1 MAGKLLESPAVQ
13 GLFEL
18 SSKILGYDMVGLCAQ
33 GPQERLPQC
42 ASPSLPQCASLTTMR
57 SPRRRSSTRPS
68 TRSRLGLGLELG
80 LGLGLG

>member
-1 MAGKLLESPAVQ
+1 MAGRLLESPAVQ

-42 ASPSLPQCASLTTMR
+42 ASPGLPQCASLTTMR
-57 SPRRRSSTRPS
+57 FSWLASMRFSDHNA
-68 TRSRLGLGLELG
+68 LLLACLNA
-80 LGLGLG
+80 LL